1 MQQWELSVSISI
13 SISLYLVNKS
23 LIKTH
28 IKHSPL
34 KRNVTDLVSNTVYV
48 LNSSAGVYIGNYL
61 QVVIGNFVVKTIL
74 NFARLFK
81 LILLIEIILMMINLI
96 TLYSRCG

>member
-34 KRNVTDLVSNTVYV
+34 NGNVMDFVLNTVYV
-48 LNSSAGVYIGNYL
+48 LNSSAVVYIGNYL
-61 QVVIGNFVVKTIL
+61 QLIIAIFVVKIIL
-74 NFARLFK
+74 NYVRLFK
-81 LILLIEIILMMINLI
+81 INIIN
-96 TLYSRCG
+96 